1 MSDTV
6 EYSRQVARADAA
18 GRPVDVWVDLASP
31 CHPFFFKSLT
41 DSLPNVRTTVTV
53 REKTETVPLARDLGF
68 DFRTVGKDYEN
79 PTLRKLGI
87 PLRTAQLAL
96 RMPTADVALS
106 SRNAMCVLAAKA
118 RGVPSIHYTD
128 NDICAYVDGLRS
140 EELYHRLEAQAT
152 HNVVPAAFETA
163 VLTDRGAD
171 PDTVHTYDGYK
182 EDVYVATFDPDPT
195 FPDRL
200 PFDGEEFVVVRPEAL
215 SATYVDAEGS
225 IVPELLADATGRGI
239 NVVYLPR
246 NTADHAFAEGA
257 DVDESRL
264 YVPPEALSGL
274 ELAWHARCVLT
285 GSGTMARE
293 AARMQT
299 PAVSFFPSTRI
310 SVDQA
315 LIEAGDVYHSR
326 DPEAIVDYVDSLSSG
341 DARSDLT
348 TAKRVHREVVDLTA
362 ALVEEVHD

>member
-1 MSDTV
+1 MSKTANR
-6 EYSRQVARADAA
+6 SKQSGTAADIS
-18 GRPVDVWVDLASP
+18 RPVDVWVDLASP
-31 CHPFFFKSLT
+31 SHPFFFKSLT
-41 DSLPNVRTTVTV
+41 DSLPNARTTVTV
-53 REKTETVPLARDLGF
+53 REKTETVPLTRDLGF

-79 PTLRKLGI
+79 TTLRKLGI

-96 RMPTADVALS
+96 RMPAADVALS

-118 RGVPSIHYTD
+118 RGVPSIHFTD

-152 HNVVPAAFETA
+152 HNVVPAAFRAE

-171 PDTVHTYDGYK
+171 PASVHHYDGYK
-182 EDVYVATFDPDPT
+182 EDVYIATFDPDPT

-200 PFDGEEFVVVRPEAL
+200 PFDGEEFIVVRPEAL
-215 SATYVDAEGS
+215 SATYVDAERS
-225 IVPELLADATGRGI
+225 IVPDILADATNRGI

-246 NTADHAFAEGA
+246 DAGDHAFAEG
-257 DVDESRL
+257 VDESRL

-274 ELAWHARCVLT
+274 ELAWHARCILT

-315 LIEAGDVYHSR
+315 LIEAGDIYHSR
-326 DPEAIVDYVDSLSSG
+326 DPEAIVDYVDSLSKSE
-341 DARSDLT
+341 ARSDLT
-348 TAKRVHREVVDLTA
+348 TAKRVHREVVDLTT
-362 ALVEEVHD
+362 ALIDDEVSD